1 MSQVAGW
8 RWRSFSWE
16 AILTAGLALLLNI
29 PLNWWHRKAVHV
41 MNDLGPQLPRGRSKV
56 LIFMQ
61 LQDMC
66 TYIVPLC
73 TRSYYFDSISVQLP
87 QNDST
92 CVWCQATPSRS
103 LCWTKSLR
111 SSLWR
116 FGGGPCGHDRQVNIA
131 ETWAAFIIAAT
142 NGEFSCHVSLP
153 ECTIHLR
160 IYIYIYVYI

>member
-8 RWRSFSWE
+8 RWGSFFWE

-73 TRSYYFDSISVQLP
+73 TRWYYFDSISVQLP

-103 LCWTKSLR
+103 LCWTKSWR

-116 FGGGPCGHDRQVNIA
+116 FGWGPCG
-131 ETWAAFIIAAT
+131 IAAT

-160 IYIYIYVYI
+160 RIPLYIYTYI